1 MVHACLLPPRLSRRF
16 RGSWLAP
23 CSTRSSIGIRRPR
36 RRVQDSCS
44 VLPAHCPVSLYGGA
58 DDRFACVGSWR
69 LWRCYRALVGTRSI
83 RRRALAAIQLS
94 AAADRFADCSGASF
108 GPAPVGFSAVFVTLL
123 PARVF
128 FAPLCLLSR
137 SARCFA
143 PSRSVRRTLRSRRS
157 IPFDAW
163 AFPSVRRPPG
173 STLWDPAFLQGQPS
187 ADGAQAPP
195 LFSVVPRPWSS
206 GPTGPRPPGA
216 ARPHNQ
222 PSRREKYSVSDR
234 RSGGRSPSDRTFFVG
249 SRGGPHFSDLQ
260 PQAGLGNRSSR
271 DLVKARIHWIE
282 CASGRVPKWGPKR
295 FLVVSRVNPLSP
307 DW

>member
-157 IPFDAW
+157 IPMDAW
-163 AFPSVRRPPG
+163 AFPSVCSPPG
-173 STLWDPAFLQGQPS
+173 STPWDPDFLQGQPL
-187 ADGAQAPP
+187 ADGAQAPRVFRAFLDP
-195 LFSVVPRPWSS
+195 
-206 GPTGPRPPGA
+206 GAQGPRGPGPLGPPG
-216 ARPHNQ
+216 PITSL
-222 PSRREKYSVSDR
+222 P
-234 RSGGRSPSDRTFFVG
+234 
-249 SRGGPHFSDLQ
+249 
-260 PQAGLGNRSSR
+260 AGKNTR
-271 DLVKARIHWIE
+271 
-282 CASGRVPKWGPKR
+282 
-295 FLVVSRVNPLSP
+295 
-307 DW
+307 